1 MGKVP
6 EPKCVF
12 VDELPSV
19 LGKDAYPDKPVDFDQ
34 FPVIGERRVGEC
46 GVESA
51 RSSVIDPVPVGDA
64 SAPKV
69 VDPKIGV
76 SLSFRLPEHR
86 NLDSRNRHIAEFV
99 EEITAGK
106 RFTRKIGPTAAS
118 VEFYWDLSGEF
129 HNALHYR

>member
-12 VDELPSV
+12 VDKLPSV

-46 GVESA
+46 GGIGPEFGY
-51 RSSVIDPVPVGDA
+51 RSVPVGDA
-64 SAPKV
+64 LAPKV